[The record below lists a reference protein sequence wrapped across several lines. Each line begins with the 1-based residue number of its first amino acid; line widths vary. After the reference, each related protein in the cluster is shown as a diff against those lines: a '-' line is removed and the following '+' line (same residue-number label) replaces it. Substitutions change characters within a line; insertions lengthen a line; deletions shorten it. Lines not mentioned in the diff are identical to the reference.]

1 MAFKR
6 GRPTIGRRRR
16 TANFA
21 FPRARP
27 AAGRRR
33 RLMMNKKKLR
43 RISRRV
49 NTGTAVH
56 GRTRIDLGFTNLV
69 VNVNHPAN
77 RVEQTDWSVFN
88 INANKIDELTERS
101 VIYSKFRIRD
111 IKYIFVR
118 DMIKTP
124 QCISTAEY
132 SSGPY
137 SYCFP
142 NTYNRL
148 LPSAPSLA
156 TGTQATQHWC
166 QQQTGVK
173 CIPINKTRFT
183 MKVKPKMTLNED
195 YQGPSG
201 TTAGASVVVNRHV
214 NCPWLDLNNDL
225 LDNLSLGQL
234 VFWGPPVTV
243 TTTIPVATTAGALGP
258 NSTDLHDMFNYRV
271 YAMVSY
277 SVKGRWLDKEVR

>member
-1 MAFKR
+1 MVFKR

-49 NTGTAVH
+49 NTGTCVH
-56 GRTRIDLGFTNLV
+56 GRTRIDLGVTNLT
-69 VNVNHPAN
+69 VNVNHPDPRN
-77 RVEQTDWSVFN
+77 DDTRWDVFN
-88 INANKIDELTERS
+88 INAGRIDELTERS

-111 IKYIFVR
+111 IKYVFVR
-118 DMIKTP
+118 DMIRTP

-137 SYCFP
+137 SYVFP

-156 TGTQATQHWC
+156 TGTQGTQRWC

-183 MKVKPKMTLNED
+183 IKVKPKMTLNED

-201 TTAGASVVVNRHV
+201 VAAGASVVVNRHV
-214 NCPWLDLNNDL
+214 TCPWLDLNNDL
-225 LDNLSLGQL
+225 LDNLSLGQI
-234 VFWGPPVTV
+234 VYWGPPVGV
-243 TTTIPVATTAGALGP
+243 TTMVPITNTPGEPGP
-258 NSTDLHDMFNYRV
+258 NPRDIQDMFNYRV